1 MPKWEEI
8 RASVSKAATQTVS
21 ATQDIAG
28 NTSMHIKLARLMSK
42 RDELF
47 EKLGKL
53 TYKQLKTDESYAEEI
68 AAVISQIDTLSTQ
81 IAKQKAKIEEIKAQ
95 KAAEKAAKKEEK
107 AARKAAA
114 EASDAAEGEAC
125 AEELKEIIDENISD

>member
-8 RASVSKAATQTVS
+8 RTSVKEAATQTVS
-21 ATQDIAG
+21 TTQEIAG
-28 NTSMHIKLARLMSK
+28 STSMHIKLARLMSK

-53 TYKQLKTDESYAEEI
+53 TYKQLKTDDSYAEEI
-68 AAVISQIDTLSTQ
+68 AAIISQIDTLSTQ
-81 IAKQKAKIEEIKAQ
+81 IAKQKARIEEAKAQ

-107 AARKAAA
+107 AARKAAEKVADEA
-114 EASDAAEGEAC
+114 EAEAC
-125 AEELKEIIDENISD
+125 AEELKDIIDENISD